1 MIPLSSGDLERAVE
15 IARIRTVS
23 SSYAVRV
30 RRNARSYCLGTFTQV
45 PTRRRHRVNAYGDSS
60 EQSRSPRK
68 SVLRETPHVCH

>member
-30 RRNARSYCLGTFTQV
+30 RRNARSHCLGTFTRV
-45 PTRRRHRVNAYGDSS
+45 PTRRRRRVNTYGDSS
-60 EQSRSPRK
+60 VQSRSPGK
-68 SVLRETPHVCH
+68 SLLRETPHVCH